1 MPTLPGFIWWWPWEY
16 IYFDKASEIFF
27 YQIQSGVQRMSAMLQ
42 RVSSPPLSTLS
53 DTVCPFFVKVF
64 SCSVLHVFFYFDDLK
79 LPRLLTYNF
88 IEWQILLL
96 SKEHFVWIETLQ
108 HFYWKKVKVEGGGL
122 DFIHISSSSLSLFWT
137 QHSSDII
144 RGQGGCCMLSG
155 AVRKSWRESDCE
167 HHTCSC
173 ELKEKTVSA
182 SEMRPRPAVG
192 NLIIS

>member
-16 IYFDKASEIFF
+16 IYFDEASEIFF
-27 YQIQSGVQRMSAMLQ
+27 VKFNLESRECLLCCNGSVLH
-42 RVSSPPLSTLS
+42 LSTLS

-79 LPRLLTYNF
+79 LPRLLMYNF
-88 IEWQILLL
+88 IERQILLL

-137 QHSSDII
+137 RHSSDII
-144 RGQGGCCMLSG
+144 RGLGGCCMLSG

-182 SEMRPRPAVG
+182 SEMRPRPAVV